1 MYEETR
7 EEVDDVQFGN
17 LDAAV
22 DQLIF
27 ARSKENDKEKMKRDP
42 DSGSRLVSAC
52 YVSFSFQLIDTR
64 RPLELCQFLKIMI
77 HELKFFLPV

>member
-42 DSGSRLVSAC
+42 GSGSRLVSAC
-52 YVSFSFQLIDTR
+52 YV
-64 RPLELCQFLKIMI
+64 
-77 HELKFFLPV
+77 